1 MRGLSA
7 GFIAALLSCGAA
19 APQSMSTTPAAP
31 GATSPLGIPGMGAA
45 MGSPAGTGMTGTVAP
60 AGIGL
65 GATEISPGG
74 LSPTPTCSGDSTYY
88 GMTSTS
94 GGMPASSTFDGGGVS
109 GVGLS
114 GAMSTSCPTAVA
126 GSAATGAGSPASAG
140 SGTGT
145 PAGIAL
151 GSTEIGSAGVSPMIG
166 VPTPSVSIGGGP
178 SMEITSPAP
187 PTGATVPSS
196 PPMSS
201 PVLGRTVGGP
211 GY

>member
-19 APQSMSTTPAAP
+19 AAQSMSTMPAAP
-31 GATSPLGIPGMGAA
+31 AMGAASPLGIPGMGAA
-45 MGSPAGTGMTGTVAP
+45 MGSPTATGMTGAVGP

-74 LSPTPTCSGDSTYY
+74 LSPTPTCSADSTYY

-109 GVGLS
+109 GMGLS
-114 GAMSTSCPTAVA
+114 GAMSSSCPTAVA
-126 GSAATGAGSPASAG
+126 GSAATGARSSASTGSPV
-140 SGTGT
+140 
-145 PAGIAL
+145 GIPL

-166 VPTPSVSIGGGP
+166 VPSPSVGIGGGP
-178 SMEITSPAP
+178 SIDITSPAP

-196 PPMSS
+196 PAMSA
-201 PVLGRTVGGP
+201 PGLGQSNAITGP
-211 GY
+211 RY